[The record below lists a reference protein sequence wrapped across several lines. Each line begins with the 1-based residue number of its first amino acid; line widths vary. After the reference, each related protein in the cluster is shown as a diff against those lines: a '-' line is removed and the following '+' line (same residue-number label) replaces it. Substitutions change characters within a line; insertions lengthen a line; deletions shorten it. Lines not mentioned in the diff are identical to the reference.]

1 LRAFLYRQW
10 IDPTEREIK
19 MKSIGTRS
27 RQFLI
32 FLSLVVWGCA
42 SALVE
47 TTESRP
53 DAVLKS
59 SVLIATQKTK
69 FKQEVVSEMR
79 KALNQNSIHT
89 KIVDVKNLRYQG
101 TEEFSVIVIINRALA
116 GRPDPRVESY
126 IDTEPKKNKIIILT
140 TGIMEAWKPDT
151 EGVDAMTSASVLNK
165 SDKIAKTIV
174 NKVLAIVEQ
183 NKDL

>member
-1 LRAFLYRQW
+1 MDVRMR
-10 IDPTEREIK
+10 
-19 MKSIGTRS
+19 G

-32 FLSLVVWGCA
+32 LVSLVVWGCA
-42 SALVE
+42 SPPVE
-47 TTESRP
+47 TTESGP
-53 DAVLKS
+53 PAVLKS

-69 FKQEVVSEMR
+69 FKQEVVLEVR

-101 TEEFSVIVIINRALA
+101 QQDFFAVVIINRAMA

-126 IDTEPKKNKIIILT
+126 IDTEPQKNKIIILT
-140 TGIMEAWKPDT
+140 TGMMDAWKPDT
-151 EGVDAMTSASVLNK
+151 EGVDAMTSASALSK
-165 SDKIAKTIV
+165 SDKIAKMIV

-183 NKDL
+183 NKAQ

>member
-1 LRAFLYRQW
+1 
-10 IDPTEREIK
+10 
-19 MKSIGTRS
+19 MSIRKRR

-42 SALVE
+42 SAPIE
-47 TTESRP
+47 TTESGP
-53 DAVLKS
+53 PAVLKS

-69 FKQEVVSEMR
+69 FKQAVVSEIR

-89 KIVDVKNLRYQG
+89 KIVDVKYLRDQG
-101 TEEFSVIVIINRALA
+101 TRDFSAVVIINRALA

-126 IDTEPKKNKIIILT
+126 IDNEPQKNKLIVLT
-140 TGIMEAWKPDT
+140 TGMLDAWKPDT

-174 NKVLAIVEQ
+174 DKVLAIVEQ